1 MRMRWL
7 FLALGLSVLSLP
19 VAAATVEQFKLAN
32 GLEVIVIPNHRVPA
46 VTQMLWIKVGAADDP
61 LGKSG
66 LAHFHE
72 HMMYQGTPAYGA
84 GEYAER
90 ITAAGGEQNAFTGN
104 DAVAYYITI
113 AKEKLPLAMEL
124 EANRMGPLSPSDS
137 NAKKEKEVIIEERR
151 ARIENNPQA
160 LFSEQMTAALWRN
173 HPYHQP
179 IIGWMHEMEG
189 LTKNDVLA
197 FHQRWYHP
205 NNAIL
210 ILSGDI
216 TAAEARPLV
225 ERYYGVLSA
234 GAVPKRRWNSEP
246 PHNAARTI
254 VMHHTN
260 VQQPVWERIYAASS
274 LGSGNKDHALPLL
287 VLSQLL
293 GGGKTSTLY
302 RSLVVDKRL
311 ASNVDVGYDVFRI
324 GPSQFEIEITP
335 EPGIEIAAI
344 ENAFEE
350 ELARAIKDGF
360 SEKDLARAK
369 TLLKA
374 QSIYARDGL
383 ESMARVMGWIRMTGL
398 DKDYFTRWPEMIE
411 AVTPA
416 QITEAAKATLNAR
429 QSVTG
434 VLLPEEKK

>member
-225 ERYYGVLSA
+225 ERYYGVLSV

-254 VMHHTN
+254 AMHHTN

-311 ASNVDVGYDVFRI
+311 ASDVDVGYDVFRI